1 MRKSAYDLAPWVAAL
16 VLGIWSGPAAAM
28 DDPVNGASPRAVVA
42 AKFAAVNRHSVE
54 DVAAFYAPD
63 AVVNASDFCAPRQGR
78 AEVERTYRGIFG
90 FVPDAVVEVQEY
102 LVQGDRV
109 AVRLTVS
116 SASLGFSVPIMN
128 FFTVRDGLIT
138 SDEGRFDN
146 GGRACTP

>member
-1 MRKSAYDLAPWVAAL
+1 MRKSVHDSVLWAAIL
-16 VLGIWSGPAAAM
+16 VLGAMSGSAM
-28 DDPVNGASPRAVVA
+28 AMEDPGGGVSPRDVVA
-42 AKFAAVNRHSVE
+42 AKFAAANRHSVE
-54 DVAAFYAPD
+54 EVVAFYAPD

-78 AEVERTYRGIFG
+78 AEVERTYRGIFS

-109 AVRLTVS
+109 SVRLTVS

-128 FFTVRDGLIT
+128 FFTVRDGQIT

-146 GGRACTP
+146 GGRPCTP

>member
-1 MRKSAYDLAPWVAAL
+1 MRKSVHNPALRAAVLILGALSSPALAAPE
-16 VLGIWSGPAAAM
+16 GP
-28 DDPVNGASPRAVVA
+28 SPREVVA

-54 DVAAFYAPD
+54 EVVAFYAPD
-63 AVVNASDFCAPRQGR
+63 AAVNASDFCAPRQGR
-78 AEVERTYRGIFG
+78 ADVERIYRAIFG
-90 FVPDAVVEVQEY
+90 FAPDATVEVQEY
-102 LVQGDRV
+102 LAEGDRV

-116 SASLGFSVPIMN
+116 SASRGFSIPIMN